1 MPNNFFDKIK
11 LDRFFRKAGPGH
23 KLAQEK
29 ESHASSSLHSN
40 LSGGPSSLPS
50 ASKTESEQRAAA
62 AAIARFNQSKSG
74 ECRPVMKTRV
84 RSGTKTSTTDHQQ
97 SPDTSAKAGE
107 SEKSNTESCPFLLF
121 TCPDI
126 GPAVLPKQEINEYI
140 REFLYNSL
148 EAQPEMTS
156 TLMIQTL
163 NKNKEAVKVCVDILT
178 KYIDNLINNPG
189 EEKFRKFRLNNRA
202 FQEKVNP
209 MEGSEEFLLTC
220 GFERKSL
227 KLDDQPEE
235 MYFII
240 PEEKAQNVDYLKHMK
255 DCLLSAEPIRPQLD
269 RALRVYTPQHM
280 PNFVI
285 PDDFYNLTPAELKRE
300 QQLRSENTERIEIL
314 RTKAMRERDE
324 KRELRRYRYTMIRI
338 RFPDSVVLQGTFWA
352 QEKLSDLRKFVQD
365 NLRLDWIPFN
375 LVNPT
380 GHRIEEDLTLIELG
394 LAPTAV
400 VNFIVDEDIIND
412 LALQPG
418 TANKAGSFLKSDIQC
433 LLQEF
438 P

>member
-1 MPNNFFDKIK
+1 M
-11 LDRFFRKAGPGH
+11 
-23 KLAQEK
+23 
-29 ESHASSSLHSN
+29 
-40 LSGGPSSLPS
+40 
-50 ASKTESEQRAAA
+50 
-62 AAIARFNQSKSG
+62 
-74 ECRPVMKTRV
+74 
-84 RSGTKTSTTDHQQ
+84 RSGTRTNTTDNQQ
-97 SPDTSAKAGE
+97 SPVTSAKGGE
-107 SEKSNTESCPFLLF
+107 PEKSNTESCPSLLF

-126 GPAVLPKQEINEYI
+126 GPAVLPLQEINEYI
-140 REFLYNSL
+140 REFLFSSL
-148 EAQPEMTS
+148 ETQPEMAS

-163 NKNKEAVKVCVDILT
+163 NRNKEAVKVCVDILT
-178 KYIDNLINNPG
+178 KYVDNLINNPG
-189 EEKFRKFRLNNRA
+189 EEKFRKIRLNNRA

-209 MEGSEEFLLTC
+209 IEGSEEFLLTC

-235 MYFII
+235 MFFII
-240 PEEKAQNVDYLKHMK
+240 PEEKAQNTDFLKHMK
-255 DCLLSAEPIRPQLD
+255 DCLLSAEPIRPQLE
-269 RALRVYTPQHM
+269 RALQVYTPQHTM
-280 PNFVI
+280 PNFVV

-300 QQLRSENTERIEIL
+300 QQLRSENTEKIEIL

-338 RFPDSVVLQGTFWA
+338 RFPDSVVLQGTFKA

-380 GHRIEEDLTLIELG
+380 GHRLEQDSTLIELG

-418 TANKAGSFLKSDIQC
+418 TSNKTGSFLKSDIQC
-433 LLQEF
+433 LL
-438 P
+438 